1 MTSFAEAFSLL
12 DGELLDRIRNL
23 ELFSRFRVEGVL
35 NGLNKSPFKGF
46 STDFVQHRQY
56 HPGDPLRYLDWRLL
70 GKTDKLFIRQF
81 EEHTN
86 ARISVILDV
95 SGSMGFK
102 SESMSKHEFA
112 VRTAAILFFLAS
124 VHRDSF
130 SFSSFRT
137 ALVNQVPF
145 GSGQGHLHRV
155 LSALLEQSPAG
166 GTDFQNGLDK
176 STAHIRR
183 RGLTVVLS
191 DFMDDP
197 DIFVKR
203 LSHLR
208 FKGSDVIVMQVYD
221 PAECELDFTTVTR
234 FHDPEGPEVLV
245 VDPPLLQ
252 KQYRQAFNEHMVN
265 IKDACRHHGFEHVA
279 LPVGD
284 DYHVPILEFIHWR
297 MERFV

>member
-1 MTSFAEAFSLL
+1 MTAPAEAFSLL
-12 DGELLDRIRNL
+12 DGELLDRIRRL
-23 ELFSRFRVEGVL
+23 ELFSRFRVEGIL

-56 HPGDPLRYLDWRLL
+56 HPGDHLKYLDWRLL
-70 GKTDKLFIRQF
+70 GKTEKLFIRQF

-102 SESMSKHEFA
+102 SESMTKHEFA
-112 VRTAAILFFLAS
+112 VRTAAILFFLAL

-130 SFSSFRT
+130 SFSAFRT

-145 GSGQGHLHRV
+145 GSGEKHLHRT
-155 LSALLEQSPAG
+155 LAALLEDRPEG
-166 GTDFQNGLDK
+166 GTDFQSGLD
-176 STAHIRR
+176 SSMAHIRR

-197 DIFVKR
+197 DTIVKR

-208 FKGSDVIVMQVYD
+208 FKGSDVIAMQIHD
-221 PAECELDFTTVTR
+221 PSERELDFTTVTR

-245 VDPPLLQ
+245 VDPQLIQ
-252 KQYRQAFNEHMVN
+252 KQYRQAFDNHIVK
-265 IKDACRHHGFEHVA
+265 IKAACRHHGFEHVA
-279 LPVGD
+279 LPVCD

>member
-1 MTSFAEAFSLL
+1 MTAPADAFSLL
-12 DGELLDRIRNL
+12 DGELLDRIRRL

-35 NGLNKSPFKGF
+35 NGLNRSPFKGF

-56 HPGDPLRYLDWRLL
+56 HPGDHLKYLDWRLL
-70 GKTDKLFIRQF
+70 AKTEKLYIRQF

-95 SGSMGFK
+95 SGSMGTRDQ
-102 SESMSKHEFA
+102 SMTKYEFA
-112 VRTAAILFFLAS
+112 QRTAAILFFLALT
-124 VHRDSF
+124 HRDSF

-137 ALVNQVPF
+137 SLVGHVPF
-145 GSGQGHLHRV
+145 GSGAGHLHRT
-155 LSALLEQSPAG
+155 LAALLENKPAD
-166 GTDFQNGLDK
+166 GTDFTTGLDR
-176 STAHIRR
+176 STDHIRR

-197 DIFVKR
+197 EIFVKR
-203 LSHLR
+203 LSRLR
-208 FKGSDVIVMQVYD
+208 FKGSDVVAMQVYD
-221 PAECELDFTTVTR
+221 PSEREFDFTTVTR

-245 VDPPLLQ
+245 VDPTLIRR
-252 KQYRQAFNEHMVN
+252 QYQEAFDAHIVR
-265 IKDACRHHGFEHVA
+265 IKAACRHHGFEHVA

-297 MERFV
+297 MERFG

>member
-1 MTSFAEAFSLL
+1 MTAPVEAFSLL
-12 DGELLDRIRNL
+12 DGELLDRIRRL

-56 HPGDPLRYLDWRLL
+56 HPGDHLKYLDWRLL
-70 GKTDKLFIRQF
+70 GKTEKLFIRQF

-102 SESMSKHEFA
+102 SESLTKFEFA
-112 VRTAAILFFLAS
+112 VRTAAILFFLAL

-137 ALVNQVPF
+137 ARVDHVPF
-145 GSGQGHLHRV
+145 GTGAGHLHRT
-155 LSALLEQSPAG
+155 LAALLEHPPEG
-166 GTDFQNGLDK
+166 GTDFASGLDGT
-176 STAHIRR
+176 TAHIRR

-221 PAECELDFTTVTR
+221 LAERELDFTTVTR
-234 FHDPEGPEVLV
+234 FHDPESEEILV
-245 VDPPLLQ
+245 VDAPLIR
-252 KQYRQAFNEHMVN
+252 KQYRQAFDDHIVS
-265 IKDACRHHGFEHVA
+265 IKAACRHHGFEHVA

-284 DYHVPILEFIHWR
+284 DYEVPILEFMHWR
-297 MERFV
+297 MERFI